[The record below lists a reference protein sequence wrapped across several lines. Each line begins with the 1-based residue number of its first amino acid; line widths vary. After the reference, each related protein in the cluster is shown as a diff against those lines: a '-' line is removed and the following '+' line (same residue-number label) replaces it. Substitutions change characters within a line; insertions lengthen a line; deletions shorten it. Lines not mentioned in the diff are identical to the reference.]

1 MRLVGREEILGLA
14 ATAAARSEAFLE
26 DGEARLLVSLD
37 PTWVSSA
44 GSRRALAVKELLRLL
59 TIYAKRAHVD
69 EWFVAPGH
77 SPESLGIRAALAG
90 SGRGLMERVELATP
104 DESAVVLLALH
115 GLLPGAPERVEV
127 QVPLALAVTPQELPQ
142 LLDALV
148 AKGGPALQ
156 LWLADRALELRCSV
170 RRSGI
175 AFRAAHP
182 LVHAGLVQR
191 CAKDGIDLA

>member
-14 ATAAARSEAFLE
+14 ATPAARSEAFLE
-26 DGEARLLVSLD
+26 VGEARLLVSLD

-44 GSRRALAVKELLRLL
+44 GSRRALAVTELLRLL
-59 TIYAKRAHVD
+59 AIYAKRAQVD
-69 EWFVAPGH
+69 EWFVAPGY
-77 SPESLGIRAALAG
+77 SPEALAIRAALGHAA
-90 SGRGLMERVELATP
+90 SSMAERVQQATTAEAAEL
-104 DESAVVLLALH
+104 LLGLH
-115 GLLPGAPERVEV
+115 GLLPRAGSVSVPH
-127 QVPLALAVTPQELPQ
+127 VPLALAVSPQELPQ
-142 LLDALV
+142 FLDALV
-148 AKGGPALQ
+148 LHGGPALQ

-175 AFRAAHP
+175 VFRAAHP